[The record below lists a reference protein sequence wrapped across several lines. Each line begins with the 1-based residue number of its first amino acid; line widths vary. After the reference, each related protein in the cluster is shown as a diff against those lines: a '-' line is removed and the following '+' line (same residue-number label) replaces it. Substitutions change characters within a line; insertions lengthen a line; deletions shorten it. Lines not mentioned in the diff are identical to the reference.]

1 MTNWPPDAP
10 PAGEDSPAGAPMDHL
25 MPLVYEELKSL
36 AEKLLS
42 SRSAQV
48 TLQPTSLVHEAY
60 LRLLDQRR
68 MDWQDRA
75 HFFRIAAKVMRR
87 VLVDHCRTRSALKR
101 GGAQVALEL
110 EEALAIV
117 APQAFDVLM
126 VDHLLADLEA
136 VDPQQARVVELRF
149 FAGLTLEETS
159 QALEISTA
167 TVKREWT
174 VAKAWLTVRMGRSP
188 AGDGR

>member
-1 MTNWPPDAP
+1 MATDQLTE
-10 PAGEDSPAGAPMDHL
+10 GRLGAPVDRL

-36 AEKLLS
+36 AERLLS
-42 SRSAQV
+42 ARSAQV

-75 HFFRIAAKVMRR
+75 HFFHIAAKVMRR
-87 VLVDHCRTRSALKR
+87 VLVDHCRNRSAQKR

-110 EEALAIV
+110 DEALAV
-117 APQAFDVLM
+117 AEEPRAFDVLV
-126 VDHLLADLEA
+126 VDRLLADLEA

-149 FAGLTLEETS
+149 FAGLTVEET
-159 QALEISTA
+159 ALALAISAA
-167 TVKREWT
+167 TVKREWA
-174 VAKAWLTVRMGRSP
+174 VAKAWLTVHMGPSP